1 MPECADGD
9 IQLVVEAF
17 RLPENPMHEG
27 DKYGEAVFNVFPRR
41 GALFSAVR
49 QKTPSTK
56 DSSELYQ
63 FETNITLSQ
72 VQEGEGF
79 WTNCGAIRASVK
91 LKYEEPEQTSK
102 SLICSNGEKFYD
114 RIQKMAEVE
123 TDWQIYYQ
131 QMIQNLLQFT
141 VVG

>member
-1 MPECADGD
+1 MIVNTEIMIIMLCLSLVRYTFLMPESADGD

-41 GALFSAVR
+41 GALFSTVG
-49 QKTPSTK
+49 QTTPPPE

-72 VQEGEGF
+72 VQEDEGF
-79 WTNCGAIRASVK
+79 WISSGVIRTSVK
-91 LKYEEPEQTSK
+91 LKYEEPEQSSK
-102 SLICSNGEKFYD
+102 SILLFKG
-114 RIQKMAEVE
+114 REV
-123 TDWQIYYQ
+123 
-131 QMIQNLLQFT
+131 L
-141 VVG
+141 

>member
-1 MPECADGD
+1 MYAFLMPESADGD

-41 GALFSAVR
+41 GALFSAVER
-49 QKTPSTK
+49 TTPSSE

-79 WTNCGAIRASVK
+79 WINSGAIRASVK
-91 LKYEEPEQTSK
+91 LKYEEPEQPSK
-102 SLICSNGEKFYD
+102 SLFCSKGEKFCW
-114 RIQKMAEVE
+114 R
-123 TDWQIYYQ
+123 
-131 QMIQNLLQFT
+131 L
-141 VVG
+141 

>member
-1 MPECADGD
+1 MPESADGD

-27 DKYGEAVFNVFPRR
+27 DKYGEAVFNVFPRK
-41 GALFSAVR
+41 GALFSVVGTT
-49 QKTPSTK
+49 TPLSE

-72 VQEGEGF
+72 VQESEGF
-79 WTNCGAIRASVK
+79 WINSGVIRASVK

-102 SLICSNGEKFYD
+102 SLFW
-114 RIQKMAEVE
+114 
-123 TDWQIYYQ
+123 T
-131 QMIQNLLQFT
+131 
-141 VVG
+141 

>member
-1 MPECADGD
+1 MYAFLMPECGDGD

-41 GALFSAVR
+41 GALFSAVE
-49 QKTPSTK
+49 QTTPSSE

-79 WTNCGAIRASVK
+79 WINSGAIRASVK
-91 LKYEEPEQTSK
+91 LKYEEPEQPSK
-102 SLICSNGEKFYD
+102 SLFCSKGEKFCW
-114 RIQKMAEVE
+114 R
-123 TDWQIYYQ
+123 
-131 QMIQNLLQFT
+131 L
-141 VVG
+141 

>member
-1 MPECADGD
+1 MCLINDHSLVLYAVLMPESADGG

-41 GALFSAVR
+41 GAIFSAVER
-49 QKTPSTK
+49 TTPPPE

-79 WTNCGAIRASVK
+79 WINSGVIRTSLK

-102 SLICSNGEKFYD
+102 SLFCSKGEKFCC
-114 RIQKMAEVE
+114 R
-123 TDWQIYYQ
+123 
-131 QMIQNLLQFT
+131 L
-141 VVG
+141 